1 MTKFVCPHGN
11 IEVVK
16 VAKFMPGFLNR
27 QIILL
32 LDHLGVPVSGQ
43 RPRYCSSAWSLWIDP
58 CASPPGGRLLRLSD
72 AAMHAHLDP

>member
-1 MTKFVCPHGN
+1 MSGSVSLTQVHARVIICASPCMQTRPSMTKFVCPHGN

-32 LDHLGVPVSGQ
+32 MDFLGVPV
-43 RPRYCSSAWSLWIDP
+43 RVEILAVMW
-58 CASPPGGRLLRLSD
+58 
-72 AAMHAHLDP
+72 